1 MILGSY
7 QIKPMKAVKYKNR
20 FYKSLHNLYQL
31 NKTEETPSFESFRRK
46 LLKTKSISLA
56 LKKSNKKIRTEYY
69 QRLYEENKNE
79 KSVSKVLFIRRM
91 RNGAKLNQA
100 LNRKQTKTLKSPI
113 IIDGYS
119 FNSLNKIAQHF
130 NLLPS
135 TVITRYN
142 RGLRGEKLIKSKKLC
157 GLSDLEEN

>member
-1 MILGSY
+1 MPGIFET
-7 QIKPMKAVKYKNR
+7 KPMRAIKYNNQ

-31 NKTEETPSFESFRRK
+31 NKTEETPSFEAFRKK

-69 QRLYEENKNE
+69 QKLYQENKNE
-79 KSVSKVLFIRRM
+79 KSVSEALFIRRM
-91 RNGAKLNQA
+91 RNGAKLSHA
-100 LNRKQTKTLKSPI
+100 LNRKESKILKSPI
-113 IIDGYS
+113 TIDGYS
-119 FNSLNKIAQHF
+119 FYSLTKLAQHF

-142 RGLRGEKLIKSKKLC
+142 RGLRGKRLIKSKKLC
-157 GLSDLEEN
+157 GLSDLEEI